1 VSEVPATKESN
12 LQRQVDVFRGV
23 HCSHGVHAIAAV
35 QSLAS
40 RLRIAVHVNDIVIHD
55 DEQARALGCLGS
67 PTVLV
72 SGLDVEPAARGRT
85 SFGVT

>member
-1 VSEVPATKESN
+1 VPEAPATTESA
-12 LQRQVDVFRGV
+12 LPRQVDVVRALQ
-23 HCSHGVHAIAAV
+23 CSHGIHALAAV

-40 RLRIAVHVNDIVIHD
+40 TLGIAVRVRDIVIHD
-55 DEQARALGCLGS
+55 DEEARALGCLGS

>member
-1 VSEVPATKESN
+1 V
-12 LQRQVDVFRGV
+12 R
-23 HCSHGVHAIAAV
+23 
-35 QSLAS
+35 
-40 RLRIAVHVNDIVIHD
+40 DIVVHD
-55 DEQARALGCLGS
+55 DEEARALGCPGS